1 MEETAEVI
9 KLWCGAAAVMA
20 WLGDWRG
27 RKAAAAG
34 LAAVA
39 VAQLV
44 SNGV

>member
-1 MEETAEVI
+1 MEETAEGT
-9 KLWCGAAAVMA
+9 KLWCGSAAVMA
-20 WLGDWRG
+20 WLGGWRG